1 MKRFVNAWVIGGD
14 NRYTWAAKRLREDGI
29 PVKCWGVPEMENQA
43 ERLED
48 ALQGADLALLPMWP
62 FQQEMLEVG
71 AETIP
76 AALLPGILAV
86 HATLVAGQFPVETE
100 AWLQRQ
106 GVHCVSYLEQEPY
119 QLRNASVTA
128 EGAVYL
134 LLHHM
139 KRTVQQA
146 DILVIGYGRIG
157 RFLTR
162 KLTALGANVTVAVRK
177 SAQRTELSLL
187 GVETVQTGVYENGL
201 ERYDA
206 VVNTVPSPVIH
217 DAQAKQITPGCVCIE
232 VASAPGGFPEQMK
245 RGGRVVMGNGLPGKT
260 APQTAGESLAR
271 AVWEGIEG
279 EERTLE

>member
-1 MKRFVNAWVIGGD
+1 MKRFVNVWVIGGD
-14 NRYTWAAKRLREDGI
+14 NRYTWAAKQLREDGL

-48 ALQGADLALLPMWP
+48 ALQGADLVLLPMWP

-71 AETIP
+71 GETIP
-76 AALLPGILAV
+76 AALLPRILAE

-100 AWLQRQ
+100 AWLQQQ
-106 GVHCVSYLEQEPY
+106 GVRCVSYLEQEPY
-119 QLRNASVTA
+119 LLRNASITA
-128 EGAVYL
+128 EGAIYL

-139 KRTVQQA
+139 KRTVQRA
-146 DILVIGYGRIG
+146 NILVVGYGRIG
-157 RFLTR
+157 RFLVK
-162 KLTALGANVTVAVRK
+162 KLKALGANVTVAARK
-177 SAQRTELSLL
+177 STQRTELSLL

-201 ERYDA
+201 ECYDA
-206 VVNTVPSPVIH
+206 VVNTVPSLVIH

-232 VASAPGGFPEQMK
+232 VASAPGGFPEQM
-245 RGGRVVMGNGLPGKT
+245 RRTGHVVMGNGLPGKT
-260 APQTAGESLAR
+260 APQTAGAGLAK

>member
-71 AETIP
+71 GETIP
-76 AALLPGILAV
+76 AALLPGILAE
-86 HATLVAGQFPVETE
+86 HATLAAGQFPVETE

-146 DILVIGYGRIG
+146 NVLVIGYGRIG

-177 SAQRTELSLL
+177 SAQRSELSLL

-201 ERYDA
+201 ECYDA

-217 DAQAKQITPGCVCIE
+217 DAQAKQIAPDCVCIE
-232 VASAPGGFPEQMK
+232 VASEPGGVPEQMK
-245 RGGRVVMGNGLPGKT
+245 RAGRVVMGNGLPGKT